1 MKKSNQLALGLFGVV
16 LLFYI
21 SNLIYHK
28 TSFEKNIHSFPPQ
41 YVFDSQ
47 QNKVKLICIIDPQKQ
62 AANKISIVKQDKSE
76 RSFVSLAFEDNEQRD
91 ELFNSMTFNADTLY
105 IHANTVPIRH
115 PNLAKSEMKLTF
127 LNVEKAFYNDS
138 LISEF

>member
-28 TSFEKNIHSFPPQ
+28 ISFVKNIHSFPPQ

-47 QNKVKLICIIDPQKQ
+47 RNKVKVVCIIDPQKQ
-62 AANKISIVKQDKSE
+62 ATNKISIVKQDKSE
-76 RSFVSLAFEDNEQRD
+76 RSYTSYAIEDIEQRD
-91 ELFNSMTFNADTLY
+91 KLFKSMTFVEDTLY
-105 IHANTVPIRH
+105 IQTNIVPVRH
-115 PNLAKSEMKLTF
+115 PNSAITEVKLT
-127 LNVEKAFYNDS
+127 LRNVEAVFYNDS
-138 LISEF
+138 LITQF

>member
-28 TSFEKNIHSFPPQ
+28 TSFVKNIHSFPPQ

-47 QNKVKLICIIDPQKQ
+47 RNKVKVVCIIDPQKQ
-62 AANKISIVKQDKSE
+62 ATNKISIVKQDKSE

-91 ELFNSMTFNADTLY
+91 ELFKSITFNADTLY
-105 IHANTVPIRH
+105 IQANTVPIRH
-115 PNLAKSEMKLTF
+115 PESAKTEMKLT
-127 LNVEKAFYNDS
+127 LRNVEAVFYNDS
-138 LISEF
+138 LITNF